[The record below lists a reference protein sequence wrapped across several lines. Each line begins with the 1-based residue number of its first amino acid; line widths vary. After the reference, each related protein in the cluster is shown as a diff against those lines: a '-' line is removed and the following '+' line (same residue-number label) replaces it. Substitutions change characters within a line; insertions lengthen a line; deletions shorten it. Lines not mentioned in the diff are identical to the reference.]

1 VVVNSPSN
9 VRELQGAFEAGFF
22 MENGN
27 RFIMTNVTQG
37 MAVVFPQGAIHFE
50 QNMNC
55 EPAVF
60 VAGFNNEDPG
70 VSTIATNF
78 FGLPTTVRAMFLPFL
93 RQCRV
98 VRTEAPTNPYRQ
110 QIVGA
115 SLGGLNISTVEELRA
130 MLPANPALGTE
141 ECRRRCGL
149 ALD

>member
-1 VVVNSPSN
+1 VDLIRN
-9 VRELQGAFEAGFF
+9 VDAQGAFEAGFF

-27 RFIMTNVTQG
+27 EFVMTNVTQG

-70 VSTIATNF
+70 VSTIASNF
-78 FGLPTTVRAMFLPFL
+78 FGLPTAVRSHSPLL
-93 RQCRV
+93 HIV
-98 VRTEAPTNPYRQ
+98 APAPHFVPC

-115 SLGGLNISTVEELRA
+115 SLGGLNISSVEDLRA
-130 MLPANPALGTE
+130 MLPDNPALGTE

-149 ALD
+149 SLD